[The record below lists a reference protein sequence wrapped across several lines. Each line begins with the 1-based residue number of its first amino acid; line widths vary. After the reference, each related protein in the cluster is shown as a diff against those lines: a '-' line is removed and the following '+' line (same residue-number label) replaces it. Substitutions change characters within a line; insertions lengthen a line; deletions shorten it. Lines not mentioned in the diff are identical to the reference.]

1 MYFYQQRP
9 RLFSFFT
16 CLICTSKILLGSC
29 QIQNYSL
36 GIEHNHYICF
46 DMRYTGIWFSSIVTE
61 RLKLWKHAEFTFGYH
76 TKKIGSKTSK
86 EVGSFDFH
94 GLITVKSGNGSSCSG
109 YNICPLQQKLGLY
122 FHKIVQLHYHQYSW
136 KVHERL
142 TAAWICVFILV

>member
-16 CLICTSKILLGSC
+16 CLICTGKILLGSC

-46 DMRYTGIWFSSIVTE
+46 DMRYTGIWFSSIVNE
-61 RLKLWKHAEFTFGYH
+61 RLKLWKHAEFTFGYR

-109 YNICPLQQKLGLY
+109 YNICPLQQKFGLSIFKKLFCY
-122 FHKIVQLHYHQYSW
+122 TTTNIHEKYMKDELQLEYVSS
-136 KVHERL
+136 
-142 TAAWICVFILV
+142 F